1 MARAEPTFRTP
12 AVRREPGGKPV
23 EPPKKTR
30 GEPVIRVVPMPSD
43 VNSNGDIFGGWV
55 LSHMDIAGGVVTA
68 RYAKGRT
75 ATVAINAM
83 TFHEPI
89 KVGDVVSIYA
99 EVTRV
104 GNSSIEV
111 TLETLV
117 TRRLEPREIKVTEGV
132 FVYVAINDQGRPR
145 PVGQP

>member
-1 MARAEPTFRTP
+1 
-12 AVRREPGGKPV
+12 
-23 EPPKKTR
+23 
-30 GEPVIRVVPMPSD
+30 MPSD